1 MKIQNPHTPYI
12 YTIITLSA
20 LSLILLV
27 STNTDVDWS
36 IAWIFSGFLLYIPLL
51 FTKNRVWSCIVI
63 AAEYLFLLFIFWVFM
78 MLSRYEP
85 GEELAPLALFIIHWL
100 LRVFLFFKVLGRRY
114 CLSLAIAFTILIGI
128 PADCSGT
135 TEYFK
140 LMCMQ
145 HSNGSTGYA
154 GYNYDRLPT
163 K

>member
-36 IAWIFSGFLLYIPLL
+36 LAWIFSGFLLYIPLL

-85 GEELAPLALFIIHWL
+85 GEELAPLALIIIHSL
-100 LRVFLFFKVLGRRY
+100 IRLFLFFKVLGSRY
-114 CLSLAIAFTILIGI
+114 SLSLAIAFTILISI
-128 PADCSGT
+128 PVYWYGT
-135 TEYFK
+135 TEYLK
-140 LMCMQ
+140 LM
-145 HSNGSTGYA
+145 
-154 GYNYDRLPT
+154 
-163 K
+163 